1 MIDWIIKHLDV
12 ITDDIQRIQHSQTYE
27 DLMYIKKVIQ
37 ILLNKFMKAFG
48 FVIVSFLSIISFG
61 VATLLLWCLFRG

>member
-12 ITDDIQRIQHSQTYE
+12 ITDNIQRVKHTQKFQ
-27 DLMYIKKVIQ
+27 DVMYILGTISRG
-37 ILLNKFMKAFG
+37 IG
-48 FVIVSFLSIISFG
+48 FVIMSFISIISFG